1 MKVYIKYIIAEINN
15 NGNKL
20 LEFITDTLKN
30 DGNSV
35 LFLYYTTINSSF
47 INILKSSSNK
57 IIQNMLGVI
66 NSKLSLLPKFLED
79 KCSTLFGDFSKVNEI
94 QNIYPALSTLFIQSC
109 LIEYNNDID
118 KVFDAIENNN
128 YTPHLENLKNHFDKN
143 DKLSD
148 EERRQALN
156 DLFSQNNNIKIK
168 EVLFGKRYEDV
179 ANTRNEDYKTIAA
192 KIFKYLI
199 NILEILKWKMNI
211 MIQLKIILMNQVY
224 LQLKIMKIE

>member
-1 MKVYIKYIIAEINN
+1 
-15 NGNKL
+15 
-20 LEFITDTLKN
+20 
-30 DGNSV
+30 
-35 LFLYYTTINSSF
+35 
-47 INILKSSSNK
+47 
-57 IIQNMLGVI
+57 MLGVI

-199 NILEILKWKMNI
+199 N
-211 MIQLKIILMNQVY
+211 
-224 LQLKIMKIE
+224 